1 MLHGSTQGMRKH
13 RRGWGGLFQKSW
25 VHPPLQDELATLQQ
39 RDPEF
44 FAYLKETDSDL
55 LNFSLPP
62 TSKDTDEDAAIDS
75 ADEDNKTQVGCLIC
89 SAVCPH
95 ADAMACFGDSTK
107 EELISDVRRPT
118 NALAC

>member
-1 MLHGSTQGMRKH
+1 M
-13 RRGWGGLFQKSW
+13 
-25 VHPPLQDELATLQQ
+25 HPPLQDELATLQQ

-62 TSKDTDEDAAIDS
+62 TSKDTDEDAE
-75 ADEDNKTQVGCLIC
+75 DEDADDDDKVQVVCFIC

-95 ADAMACFGDSTK
+95 ADALACFGDSTK
-107 EELISDVRRPT
+107 EDLISDVRRLT
-118 NALAC
+118 DALAC